1 MSILAAPYEWLL
13 AFRYLRARRKEGFA
27 SITAIFAFLGI
38 ALGIATLIT
47 VLSVMNGLRDDLLSL
62 ILGTEGHMIVRSEEG
77 PLSDYNVVA
86 GDLANQEDVVS
97 STPFIAGE
105 AMLSVGGRVMAGR
118 LRAFPTEALAA
129 KSELTERVYMG
140 SLGNLDASGIAIA
153 SNLAFSLGLQ
163 PGATVTLLTV
173 KPDEVR
179 TALPSASLFTV
190 RAVYGV
196 EFDYSFPEILVSLE
210 SGQSLF
216 DLKDAV
222 TGIEVN
228 IMDPEKIDVAIS
240 ELKSRVMRESIVF
253 ESWRDINK
261 SLVTALSVERNVM
274 FLILTLI
281 IVVAILNIVSGLVM
295 VVKDKSRDISILR
308 TMGADTGAIMRV
320 FVLTGGTIGVVGTI
334 IGATIGVLFAANI
347 ETIRE
352 MLGALIALTGGSNEL
367 NFLSRLP
374 ATLKLSDVIS
384 VLVLGLL
391 LSFTATIYPAWRAA
405 RIHPIEGLRY
415 E

>member
-1 MSILAAPYEWLL
+1 MSALVAPYEWLL

-38 ALGIATLIT
+38 SLGIATLIT

-62 ILGTEGHMIVRSEEG
+62 ILGTEGHMIVRSENG
-77 PLSDYNVVA
+77 PLSNYEVMA
-86 GDLANQEDVVS
+86 QDLANQEDVVS

-118 LRAFPTEALAA
+118 LRALPAEALAS

-163 PGATVTLLTV
+163 PGAKVTLLTV

-179 TALPSASLFTV
+179 AALPSASLFTV

-196 EFDYSFPEILVSLE
+196 EFDYSFPEILVSLDA
-210 SGQSLF
+210 GQSLF
-216 DLKDAV
+216 DLKDTV

-228 IMDPEKIDVAIS
+228 VSDPEDVDAAIS
-240 ELKSRVMRESIVF
+240 QLKTHILSENIVF
-253 ESWRDINK
+253 DSWRDINK

-320 FVLTGGTIGVVGTI
+320 FILTGGTIGIAGTI
-334 IGATIGVLFAANI
+334 VGATIGVLFAANI
-347 ETIRE
+347 ESIRD

-384 VLVLGLL
+384 VLGLGLL

-405 RIHPIEGLRY
+405 RIHPVEGLRY